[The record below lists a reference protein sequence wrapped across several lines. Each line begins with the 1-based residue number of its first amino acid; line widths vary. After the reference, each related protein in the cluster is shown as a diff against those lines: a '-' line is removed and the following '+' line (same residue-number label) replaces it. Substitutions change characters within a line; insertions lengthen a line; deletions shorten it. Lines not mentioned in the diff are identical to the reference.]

1 MVASTL
7 RIPCTWRRRSKL
19 APDLETELMMSKR
32 IFITGA
38 AGLVGQNLIAHMRA
52 VGTWEIVGLDKY
64 AHNLAILR
72 TLHPEIELIEADCSE
87 PGPWEE
93 TLRGCDE
100 LIMLHAQIGGLDRE
114 EFVRNNV
121 TATRRVLEAAAA
133 GRVTHLIHVS
143 SSVINSVAQ
152 DFYVETKKQQEA
164 LVLESRISHVI
175 LRPTLMFGWF
185 DRKHLGWLMRF
196 MRRSPVFPVPGSGR
210 YARQPL
216 YAGDFAAIVASCV
229 ATGAT
234 GEYNISGLDKVDYI
248 DLVRAIQRVAGARTR
263 IVRIPYWMFWLLLRV
278 YALFVHDPPFTTAQL
293 RALVLPELFEVIDWP
308 SLFKVTPTPLHEA
321 LRQTF
326 TDRRFA
332 DVVLRF

>member
-1 MVASTL
+1 
-7 RIPCTWRRRSKL
+7 
-19 APDLETELMMSKR
+19 MSKR

-38 AGLVGQNLIAHMRA
+38 AGLVGPNLIAHLRA
-52 VGTWEIVGLDKY
+52 IGGWEIFGLDKH
-64 AHNLAILR
+64 AHNLGILR

-87 PGPWEE
+87 PGQWEE

-100 LIMLHAQIGGLDRE
+100 LIMLHAQIGGLDGE

-121 TATRRVLEAAAA
+121 TATHRVLEAATA
-133 GRVTHLIHVS
+133 GAVSHLIHVS
-143 SSVINSVAQ
+143 SSVINSVAH

-164 LVLESRISHVI
+164 LVLKSQIPHVI

-196 MRRSPVFPVPGSGR
+196 MRRAPVFPVPGSGR

-216 YAGDFAAIVASCV
+216 YAGDFAAVVAACV
-229 ATGAT
+229 ATAAT

-248 DLVRAIQRVAGARTR
+248 DLVRAIRQVSNARAR
-263 IVRIPYWMFWLLLRV
+263 IVRIPYWMFWLLLRS
-278 YALFVHDPPFTTAQL
+278 YALFNDDPPFTIAQL
-293 RALVLPELFEVIDWP
+293 RALVIPELFEVIDWP
-308 SLFKVTPTPLHEA
+308 SIFEVTPTPLHEA
-321 LRQTF
+321 LQLTF
-326 TDRRFA
+326 TDPRFA

>member
-1 MVASTL
+1 VLAVAARVTGAESM
-7 RIPCTWRRRSKL
+7 P
-19 APDLETELMMSKR
+19 KR

-38 AGLVGQNLIAHMRA
+38 AGLVGQNLIAHLRA
-52 VGTWEIVGLDKY
+52 AGAGQIVGLDKHT
-64 AHNLAILR
+64 HNLAILR
-72 TLHPEIELIEADCSE
+72 TLHPHIELLEADCSE

-93 TLRGCDE
+93 TLRACDE
-100 LIMLHAQIGGLDRE
+100 LIMLHAQIGGLQRE

-121 TATRRVLEAAAA
+121 TATRRVLAAA
-133 GRVTHLIHVS
+133 GGGRVVHLIHVS
-143 SSVINSVAQ
+143 SSVINSAAH

-164 LVLESRISHVI
+164 LVLQSPIPHVI

-216 YAGDFAAIVASCV
+216 YAGDFAAIVV
-229 ATGAT
+229 ACIATAAT

-248 DLVRAIQRVAGARTR
+248 DLVRAIRQIAGARAR
-263 IVRIPYWMFWLLLRV
+263 IVRIPFSLFWLLLRV
-278 YALFVHDPPFTTAQL
+278 YALFDHDPPFTTAQL
-293 RALVLPELFEVIDWP
+293 RALVIPEVFEVIDWP
-308 SLFKVTPTPLHEA
+308 SLFNVTPTPLHEA
-321 LRQTF
+321 LRRTF
-326 TDRRFA
+326 ADPRFA